1 MTQKIYKILYH
12 LTWLSISLINSF
24 ILSMILSFEGF
35 QEYFTYCFLGSF
47 VFLEGIHTFFQ
58 FKKNFS
64 RITKALFLNTLNFVL
79 LSLLFVSAWFIY
91 ERLGA
96 WVLANEN
103 KISKERHFMFYFF
116 DNIFIF
122 NFIIFII
129 NYFFLTRTLLKK
141 SI

>member
-12 LTWLSISLINSF
+12 LTWLSISLISSF

-35 QEYFTYCFLGSF
+35 QEYFTYCFLGTFIS
-47 VFLEGIHTFFQ
+47 LEGIHTFFL
-58 FKKNFS
+58 FKKIFN
-64 RITKALFLNTLNFVL
+64 RTEKVLFLNTLNFVL
-79 LSLLFVSAWFIY
+79 LSLLFVYAWFIY

-96 WVLANEN
+96 WVLASEN
-103 KISKERHFMFYFF
+103 KITKERHFMFYFF
-116 DNIFIF
+116 DNVFIF

-141 SI
+141 SM